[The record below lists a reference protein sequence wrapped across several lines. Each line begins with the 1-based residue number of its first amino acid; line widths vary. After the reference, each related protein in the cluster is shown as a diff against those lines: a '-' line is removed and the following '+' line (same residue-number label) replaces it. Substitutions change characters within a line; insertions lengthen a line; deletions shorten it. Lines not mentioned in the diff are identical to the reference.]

1 MDIAKTIRRC
11 DPARNIIHVNAERT
25 QISTVIDI
33 LDGGRSGKAVPHTVY
48 RSLHFDAI
56 MCFLSSADIN
66 GGNMPKVG
74 KKHFSYSSA
83 GKKKAATYA
92 KKTGKK
98 MTNTRKKR
106 KY

>member
-48 RSLHFDAI
+48 RSLQFDAI
-56 MCFLSSADIN
+56 MGFA
-66 GGNMPKVG
+66 
-74 KKHFSYSSA
+74 SYV
-83 GKKKAATYA
+83 
-92 KKTGKK
+92 
-98 MTNTRKKR
+98 R
-106 KY
+106 

>member
-1 MDIAKTIRRC
+1 MVR
-11 DPARNIIHVNAERT
+11 
-25 QISTVIDI
+25 QI
-33 LDGGRSGKAVPHTVY
+33 PHTVY

-56 MCFLSSADIN
+56 MCFISSADIN

-74 KKHFSYSSA
+74 KRHFKYTAA
-83 GKKKAATYA
+83 GRKKAAAHA

-98 MTNTRKKR
+98 MTNTRKKK

>member
-1 MDIAKTIRRC
+1 MY
-11 DPARNIIHVNAERT
+11 PAHDIIHVNAKRT

-33 LDGGRSGKAVPHTVY
+33 LDGGRSDKAVPHTVY

-56 MCFLSSADIN
+56 MCFISSADIN

-74 KKHFSYSSA
+74 KKHFSYSAA
-83 GKKKAATYA
+83 GRKKAATHA

-98 MTNTRKKR
+98 MTNTRKKK

>member
-1 MDIAKTIRRC
+1 M
-11 DPARNIIHVNAERT
+11 
-25 QISTVIDI
+25 
-33 LDGGRSGKAVPHTVY
+33 
-48 RSLHFDAI
+48 
-56 MCFLSSADIN
+56 LSWVSQVLKEVT
-66 GGNMPKVG
+66 MPKVG

-83 GKKKAATYA
+83 GRKKAATYA

>member
-56 MCFLSSADIN
+56 MCFISSE